1 MLTKKQEKLIRSLST
16 VKGRQ
21 ESGLCLVEG
30 RKNIEMAGRHILY
43 TFTDKD
49 TKNFKSLV
57 TTKTPQNIAG
67 VAKIPEWRIED
78 IVKFSLVVLLDGVQ
92 DPGNVGAIFRLCLGF
107 GASAVLVESA
117 DPASPKVIRSSA
129 GTMFHVPY
137 IKINRRR
144 AEEFL
149 QDLNRK
155 IYRLEKTEGSL
166 ICNFDTMKAISKD
179 KIVLI
184 AGSEGSGI
192 MLDVKGESISIPHS
206 PKLESL
212 NVSVALG
219 IFMNFYYLYRQS
231 C

>member
-30 RKNIEMAGRHILY
+30 RKNIEMASRHILY

-67 VAKIPEWRIED
+67 VAKIPEWCVED
-78 IVKFSLVVLLDGVQ
+78 IAKFSLVVLLDGVQ
-92 DPGNVGAIFRLCLGF
+92 DPGNVGTIFRLCLGF
-107 GASAVLVESA
+107 DASVVLVESA

-137 IKINRRR
+137 IKINRRQ

-192 MLDVKGESISIPHS
+192 MIDVKGESISILHS

-231 C
+231 

>member
-92 DPGNVGAIFRLCLGF
+92 DPGNVGTIFRLCLGF
-107 GASAVLVESA
+107 DASVVLVESA

-149 QDLNRK
+149 QDLNRR
-155 IYRLEKTEGSL
+155 IYRLERTEGSL

-192 MLDVKGESISIPHS
+192 MLDVKGESISILHS

-231 C
+231 